1 MDWIRENKPLAAIL
15 GVIVV
20 GSVGLGYLLFDAWG
34 AYTQT
39 KDNYLAMGGQLVA
52 LKSAPLAPTD
62 ENVKAKRALVD
73 EYAAKVNQL
82 GAALLIMQPQVQP
95 MKDIEFQDKLKNKIA
110 ETRKAAGQ
118 VKMAL
123 PADFAFGF
131 EEYTSAL
138 PKTAAAATELSGY
151 LDALEELVK
160 LFMACRVE
168 SVDLFERAKL
178 KVETDTAAAQPTAA
192 QSAEILAKHQISVI
206 LTLDQGPL
214 QLLISRLSNPSE
226 MKYFMN
232 VRLLRIENEKLDG
245 PLRSDVRLP
254 DDTNANAN
262 ADSAAPPAGQEA
274 APAAAANSL
283 APPPPAK
290 VDSIPVLGEERLKV
304 RLDIDWVK
312 FLAAA
317 KGAAA
322 R

>member
-15 GVIVV
+15 GVIVL
-20 GSVGLGYLLFDAWG
+20 GTLGLGYLLFAAWG

-39 KDNYLAMGGQLVA
+39 KDSYLAMGGQLVA

-82 GAALLIMQPQVQP
+82 GAALLIMQPPVP
-95 MKDIEFQDKLKNKIA
+95 PVKDIEFQDKLKNKIA
-110 ETRKAAGQ
+110 EVRKAAGS

-123 PADFAFGF
+123 PGDFAFGF
-131 EEYTSAL
+131 EEYTSGL
-138 PKTAAAATELSGY
+138 PKSAAAATELSGY

-160 LFMACRVE
+160 LFMTCRVE

-178 KVETDTAAAQPTAA
+178 KVETDTAAAQPAA
-192 QSAEILAKHQISVI
+192 QQSAEILTKHQISVI

-214 QLLISRLSNPSE
+214 QLLISRLSNPSD

-254 DDTNANAN
+254 DDTNANATT
-262 ADSAAPPAGQEA
+262 SATGQEQP
-274 APAAAANSL
+274 PAAAQNDL

-290 VDSIPVLGEERLKV
+290 VDSIPVLGEEHLKV

-312 FLAAA
+312 FLASA

>member
-15 GVIVV
+15 GVIAV
-20 GSVGLGYLLFDAWG
+20 GSLGLGYLLFDAWG

-39 KDNYLAMGGQLVA
+39 KDSYLAMGGQLVT

-62 ENVKAKRALVD
+62 ENVKAKSALVE

-82 GAALLIMQPQVQP
+82 GAALLIMQPPVQP
-95 MKDIEFQDKLKNKIA
+95 VKDIEFQGKLKNKIA
-110 ETRKAAGQ
+110 EIRKAAGS

-123 PADFAFGF
+123 PGDFAFGF

-138 PKTAAAATELSGY
+138 PKSAAAATELSGY

-160 LFMACRVE
+160 LFMTCRVE

-178 KVETDTAAAQPTAA
+178 KVETETAAAQPAVQQGDAA
-192 QSAEILAKHQISVI
+192 ILTKHQISVI

-214 QLLISRLSNPSE
+214 QLLISRLSNPSD

-232 VRLLRIENEKLDG
+232 VRLLRIENGKLDG
-245 PLRSDVRLP
+245 PLRSDARLP
-254 DDTNANAN
+254 DEAN
-262 ADSAAPPAGQEA
+262 ADPSATAGQE
-274 APAAAANSL
+274 PTAAAAPQNDL

-312 FLAAA
+312 FLASAQS
-317 KGAAA
+317 AAA